1 MKCALLILSFTAL
14 LFNPPAKFKV
24 TLQKRVAA
32 SGNNFSVVKE
42 TQQWEPS
49 QTAIII
55 CDMWDHHWC
64 KGASARV
71 AEMAPF
77 MNNVLN
83 AAREKGILIVH
94 APSDCMEHYKDYAQR
109 KLVQQY
115 ALQTAKE
122 YDGSELLPTE
132 QKSLWPIDQSNGGC
146 NDTPRC
152 AEGSPWTKETNLL
165 TIDDKDAISDSGTEI
180 MGLLRHR
187 GIKRVILMGVH
198 TNMCVVNRSFGMR
211 SMTRYGMQ
219 VALMR
224 DMTDAMYDARQA
236 PYVGH
241 FKGLGLMIEYIEKYI
256 APTILS
262 SDITG
267 KEPFRFNGDTRV
279 VEN

>member
-1 MKCALLILSFTAL
+1 MKFLLVLSFIAF

-24 TLQKRVAA
+24 TLQKRIATI
-32 SGNNFSVVKE
+32 GNNFSVVKE

-49 QTAIII
+49 ETAIII

-64 KGASARV
+64 KGAESRV

-83 AAREKGILIVH
+83 VARQKGILIVH
-94 APSDCMEHYKDYAQR
+94 APSDCMDHYKDYPQR

-115 ALQTAKE
+115 ASRATQE
-122 YDGSELLPTE
+122 YDGGALLTTE
-132 QKSLWPIDQSNGGC
+132 QKAVWPIDQSNGGC

-152 AEGSPWTKETNLL
+152 TEGSPWTQETNLL
-165 TIDDKDAISDSGTEI
+165 TIGDKDAISDSGKEI
-180 MGLLRHR
+180 IGLLRNK
-187 GIKRVILMGVH
+187 GIRRVILMGVH

-211 SMTRYGMQ
+211 NMTRYGMQ

-224 DMTDAMYDARQA
+224 DLTDAMYDARQS
-236 PYVGH
+236 PYVDH

-262 SDITG
+262 TDITG
-267 KEPFRFNGDTRV
+267 KAPFSFKGDARV
-279 VEN
+279 KEER